1 VIVTLRLNDQE
12 KCFILLKKHYKKIK
26 REYLK
31 FNNKVFAE
39 AKDFSQDVQ
48 YVNGGTWNA
57 MGIYICDKKLQDEK
71 SFPTLYKI
79 LDNFPYKMIVSFM
92 VVGAGT
98 EIGDHTDKE
107 KGWKYHI
114 TLDDGGGSDSGMD
127 YNFINNEGWP
137 QIETHIFKEGE
148 TITFKPEHPH
158 NGWNKNPR
166 DRLTLLIDFYC
177 EKEYNDEDFKKY
189 YNNYNKVWGGLDE
202 LYEWYEKK
210 KKAA

>member
-1 VIVTLRLNDQE
+1 MTLKLNNQE
-12 KCFILLKKHYKKIK
+12 ECFRLLKKHYKKIK

-202 LYEWYEKK
+202 LYKWYEKK

>member
-1 VIVTLRLNDQE
+1 MTLRLNDQE

-127 YNFINNEGWP
+127 YNFINNKGWP

-148 TITFKPEHPH
+148 TITFKPEYPH

>member
-1 VIVTLRLNDQE
+1 MTLKLNNQE
-12 KCFILLKKHYKKIK
+12 ECFRLLKKHYKKIK

-57 MGIYICDKKLQDEK
+57 MGIYICDNKLQDEK

>member
-1 VIVTLRLNDQE
+1 MTLKLNNQE
-12 KCFILLKKHYKKIK
+12 KCFRLLKKHYKKIK

>member
-1 VIVTLRLNDQE
+1 MTSKLNNQE

-26 REYLK
+26 REYLR

-39 AKDFSQDVQ
+39 AKDFSQDVE
-48 YVNGGTWNA
+48 YVDGGTWNA
-57 MGIYICDKKLQDEK
+57 MGVYICNKKLQDPK

-98 EIGDHTDKE
+98 NIGEHTDKE

-114 TLDDGGGSDSGMD
+114 TLDDGGGKHSGMD
-127 YNFINNEGWP
+127 YNFINDKGWP
-137 QIETHIFKEGE
+137 QIETHTFKEGE

>member
-1 VIVTLRLNDQE
+1 MTLKLNNQE
-12 KCFILLKKHYKKIK
+12 ECFRLLKKHYKKIK

-57 MGIYICDKKLQDEK
+57 MGIYICDNKLQDEK

-127 YNFINNEGWP
+127 YNFINNKGWP

>member
-1 VIVTLRLNDQE
+1 MTLRLNDQE

-189 YNNYNKVWGGLDE
+189 YNNYNEVWGGLDE

>member
-1 VIVTLRLNDQE
+1 MTLRLNDQE

-114 TLDDGGGSDSGMD
+114 TLDDGGGSNSGMD
-127 YNFINNEGWP
+127 YNFINNKGWP

-148 TITFKPEHPH
+148 TITFKPEYPH

>member
-1 VIVTLRLNDQE
+1 MTLRLNEQE

-31 FNNKVFAE
+31 FKNKVFAE

-48 YVNGGTWNA
+48 YVDGGTWNA
-57 MGIYICDKKLQDEK
+57 MGVYICDKKLQDPK

-98 EIGDHTDKE
+98 NIGEHTDKE

-114 TLDDGGGSDSGMD
+114 TLDDGGGNNSGMD
-127 YNFINNEGWP
+127 YNYINDMGWP
-137 QIETHIFKEGE
+137 QYETHIFKEGQ
-148 TITFKPEHPH
+148 TITFKPEYPH

-202 LYEWYEKK
+202 LYEWYEEK

>member
-1 VIVTLRLNDQE
+1 MTLRLNDQE

-57 MGIYICDKKLQDEK
+57 MGIYICDNKLQDEK

>member
-1 VIVTLRLNDQE
+1 MTLKLNNQE
-12 KCFILLKKHYKKIK
+12 ECFRLLKKHYKKIK

-57 MGIYICDKKLQDEK
+57 MGIYICDNKLQDEK

-127 YNFINNEGWP
+127 YNFINNKGWP

-148 TITFKPEHPH
+148 TITFKPEYPH

-189 YNNYNKVWGGLDE
+189 YNN
-202 LYEWYEKK
+202 
-210 KKAA
+210 

>member
-1 VIVTLRLNDQE
+1 MTLRLNDQE

-177 EKEYNDEDFKKY
+177 ENEYNDEDFKKY

>member
-1 VIVTLRLNDQE
+1 MTLRLNDQE

-148 TITFKPEHPH
+148 TITFKPEYPH

>member
-1 VIVTLRLNDQE
+1 MTLKLNNQE
-12 KCFILLKKHYKKIK
+12 ECFRLLKKHYKKIK

-57 MGIYICDKKLQDEK
+57 MGIYICDNKLQDEK

-98 EIGDHTDKE
+98 EIGEHIDKE
-107 KGWKYHI
+107 IGW
-114 TLDDGGGSDSGMD
+114 
-127 YNFINNEGWP
+127 
-137 QIETHIFKEGE
+137 
-148 TITFKPEHPH
+148 
-158 NGWNKNPR
+158 
-166 DRLTLLIDFYC
+166 
-177 EKEYNDEDFKKY
+177 
-189 YNNYNKVWGGLDE
+189 
-202 LYEWYEKK
+202 
-210 KKAA
+210 

>member
-57 MGIYICDKKLQDEK
+57 MGIYICDNKLQDEK

>member
-1 VIVTLRLNDQE
+1 MTLRLNDQE

>member
-1 VIVTLRLNDQE
+1 MTLKLNNQE
-12 KCFILLKKHYKKIK
+12 ECFRLLKKHYKKIK

-57 MGIYICDKKLQDEK
+57 MGIYICDNKLQDEK

-114 TLDDGGGSDSGMD
+114 TLDEGGGSDSGMD
-127 YNFINNEGWP
+127 YNFINNEGWA

-148 TITFKPEHPH
+148 TITFKPEYPH
-158 NGWNKNPR
+158 NGWNKNPK

>member
-1 VIVTLRLNDQE
+1 MTLKLNNQE
-12 KCFILLKKHYKKIK
+12 KCFRLLKKHYKKIK

-57 MGIYICDKKLQDEK
+57 MGIYICDNKLQDEK

-98 EIGDHTDKE
+98 EIGEHTDKE

-114 TLDDGGGSDSGMD
+114 TLDDGGGNNSGMD
-127 YNFINNEGWP
+127 YNFINNKGWP

-148 TITFKPEHPH
+148 TITFKPEYPH
-158 NGWNKNPR
+158 NGWNKNLK

-189 YNNYNKVWGGLDE
+189 YDNYNKVWGGLDE
-202 LYEWYEKK
+202 LYKWYEKK

>member
-1 VIVTLRLNDQE
+1 MTLRLNDQE

-57 MGIYICDKKLQDEK
+57 MRIYICDKKLQDEK

-127 YNFINNEGWP
+127 YNFINNKGWP

>member
-1 VIVTLRLNDQE
+1 MTLKLNNQE
-12 KCFILLKKHYKKIK
+12 ECFRLLKKHYKKIK

-98 EIGDHTDKE
+98 EIGEHIDKE

-114 TLDDGGGSDSGMD
+114 TLDDGGGDNSGMD
-127 YNFINNEGWP
+127 YNFINNNGWP

-158 NGWNKNPR
+158 NGWNKNPK

-177 EKEYNDEDFKKY
+177 EKEYNDDDFKKY

>member
-1 VIVTLRLNDQE
+1 VTLRLNDQE

>member
-1 VIVTLRLNDQE
+1 MTLRLNDQE

-114 TLDDGGGSDSGMD
+114 TLDDGGGNDSGMD
-127 YNFINNEGWP
+127 YNYINNEGWP

>member
-1 VIVTLRLNDQE
+1 MTLKLNNQE
-12 KCFILLKKHYKKIK
+12 ECFRLLKKHYKKIK